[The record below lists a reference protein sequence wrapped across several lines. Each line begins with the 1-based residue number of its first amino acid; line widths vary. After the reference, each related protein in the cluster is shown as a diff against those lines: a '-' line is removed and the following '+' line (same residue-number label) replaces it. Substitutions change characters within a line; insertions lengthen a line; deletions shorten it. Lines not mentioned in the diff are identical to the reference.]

1 MTPRTGNSTE
11 PSQFREPM
19 EKEDMTDKQS
29 ALVRAGI
36 RPVDWGKRKGTQT
49 HTNRR
54 RADRMGV
61 TKHRN
66 RDYRDYRD

>member
-1 MTPRTGNSTE
+1 MSVVQTTPSNPGVLPELKEMNMTN
-11 PSQFREPM
+11 
-19 EKEDMTDKQS
+19 KQS

-36 RPVDWGKRKGTQT
+36 RPVDWGKRKGTQA

-61 TKHRN
+61 TKHKN
-66 RDYRDYRD
+66 RDWS